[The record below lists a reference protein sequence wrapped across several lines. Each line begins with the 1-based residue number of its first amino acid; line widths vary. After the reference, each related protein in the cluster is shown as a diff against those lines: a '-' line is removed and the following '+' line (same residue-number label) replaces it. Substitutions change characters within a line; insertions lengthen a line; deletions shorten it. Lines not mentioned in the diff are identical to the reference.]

1 MKIEQI
7 IANSLKIADVKKV
20 IAGIS
25 GGADS
30 VAMLLGL
37 HEAGADIT
45 AIHCNFHL
53 RGEESERDRRFV
65 EKLCQRLEIPLV
77 VIDFDVNDYM
87 LRHKISTEMACR
99 ELRYAEFRR
108 ILNEKKADRIAVAH
122 HADDNAETLLLNL
135 MRGAGVAGM
144 RGMVP
149 DTGEIIRPLLEV
161 SRTEILHY
169 LESQGETYVTD
180 STNLISDYRRNFLRN
195 EILPLLESRWPEAR
209 RSICRTAAI
218 MIQEEKILGW
228 AERQIIGVDSD
239 TLPYSRIKG
248 SPDRLWAIH
257 RFITQFGGT
266 ASQARE
272 IDRSLEADDFM
283 SGKYWTVNSGRIVM
297 ERDRL
302 EFINNHKDDA
312 EHIKPEEKF
321 RISRH
326 QITKE
331 LLDKI
336 KSCPLDELWTTL
348 PPEQIIFRHPK
359 NGDRIKPLGMNGSM
373 LVSKIM
379 KDAKLSTSQKEACLV
394 AEDRETGEIIWVAG
408 LKRSRLHLV
417 NSDKSECF
425 NVRQTCSADDGKG

>member
-1 MKIEQI
+1 
-7 IANSLKIADVKKV
+7 
-20 IAGIS
+20 
-25 GGADS
+25 
-30 VAMLLGL
+30 
-37 HEAGADIT
+37 
-45 AIHCNFHL
+45 
-53 RGEESERDRRFV
+53 
-65 EKLCQRLEIPLV
+65 
-77 VIDFDVNDYM
+77 
-87 LRHKISTEMACR
+87 
-99 ELRYAEFRR
+99 
-108 ILNEKKADRIAVAH
+108 
-122 HADDNAETLLLNL
+122 
-135 MRGAGVAGM
+135 
-144 RGMVP
+144 
-149 DTGEIIRPLLEV
+149 
-161 SRTEILHY
+161 
-169 LESQGETYVTD
+169 
-180 STNLISDYRRNFLRN
+180 
-195 EILPLLESRWPEAR
+195 
-209 RSICRTAAI
+209 
-218 MIQEEKILGW
+218 MIQEEKMLGW

-239 TLPYSRIKG
+239 SLPYSRIKE

-257 RFITQFGGT
+257 RFITRFGGS

-302 EFINNHKDDA
+302 EFINNKDDA

-336 KSCPLDELWTTL
+336 KRCTLDELWTTL
-348 PPEQIIFRHPK
+348 PPEQIIFRHPE

-379 KDAKLSTSQKEACLV
+379 KDAKLSASQKEACLV

>member
-169 LESQGETYVTD
+169 LESKGETYVTD

-209 RSICRTAAI
+209 RSICR
-218 MIQEEKILGW
+218 Q
-228 AERQIIGVDSD
+228 RQ
-239 TLPYSRIKG
+239 L
-248 SPDRLWAIH
+248 
-257 RFITQFGGT
+257 
-266 ASQARE
+266 
-272 IDRSLEADDFM
+272 
-283 SGKYWTVNSGRIVM
+283 
-297 ERDRL
+297 
-302 EFINNHKDDA
+302 
-312 EHIKPEEKF
+312 
-321 RISRH
+321 
-326 QITKE
+326 
-331 LLDKI
+331 
-336 KSCPLDELWTTL
+336 
-348 PPEQIIFRHPK
+348 
-359 NGDRIKPLGMNGSM
+359 
-373 LVSKIM
+373 
-379 KDAKLSTSQKEACLV
+379 
-394 AEDRETGEIIWVAG
+394 
-408 LKRSRLHLV
+408 
-417 NSDKSECF
+417 
-425 NVRQTCSADDGKG
+425 